1 MVNLTIN
8 KQHVCV
14 PEGTTILEAA
24 RQIGIKIPT
33 LCFLKEI
40 NEIGACRVCMVEIAG
55 ISRLVTACNTPVTEG
70 MEVITNSA
78 RVREARKTNVELILS
93 QHHTDCPTCVRSG
106 NCSLQKIANDLNLV
120 ANEYPVRYAETK
132 WTSTF
137 PLVRDAG
144 KCIKCMRCVQICDKV
159 QSLNVWD
166 VSNTGSRTTV
176 DVSMG
181 REIKMSDCSLCG
193 QCITHCPTGA
203 LQERDDV
210 SRIFDIHGDLSNP
223 DKITVVQIAPAVR
236 AAWGEEFGLSRDF
249 ATDKRMVAALRRM
262 GFDYIFDTTFS
273 ADLTIMEEGSELLER
288 LSHKE
293 DYKWPMFTSCCPGW
307 VRFLK
312 SQYPEMTDQL
322 STAKSPQQMFGAV
335 TKSYFAARLGV
346 DPGSVTC
353 ISIMPCVAKKQEAD
367 LPTMYDNGINGGI
380 KDVDYVLTTR
390 EICRLIKSEQI
401 DVASLPEEEF
411 DSPLGEGS
419 GAGVIFGATGGVME
433 AALRTSYSIVTDKNP
448 KPDAFSNVRG
458 MDGWKEAEFKLGGT
472 VLKTAVAS
480 GLGNT
485 RKLINAL
492 QKGDVSYD
500 FVEIMACPG
509 GCAGGGGQP
518 IHDGKEL
525 AEQRSSKLYAMDQ
538 KNAVRF
544 SHENEEVRELY
555 HNYFGKPGSHLA
567 HKLLH
572 TDHNGWDMPLRGK

>member
-55 ISRLVTACNTPVTEG
+55 ISRLVTACNTPVTKG

-518 IHDGKEL
+518 IHDGQEL

-572 TDHNGWDMPLRGK
+572 TDHNGWDMPLGGK